1 MSFSLNLNVHWVFKG
16 VALGVAT
23 QVQPPLFLAISHTK
37 NKCKPIANIGFKP
50 FLRKSATP
58 L

>member
-1 MSFSLNLNVHWVFKG
+1 VFKG
-16 VALGVAT
+16 AALGVAT